1 MAAEA
6 EVNNSLN
13 FSDAEASTTM
23 GPAVEEAATR
33 VPVGISIGVQG
44 RTTTPTHPS
53 ISTPTNML
61 RSTRTSESI
70 SATTETTAT
79 APFHRISRGRGRLVQ
94 RCHHHSFP
102 DLPIQPPSSPSATAP
117 THGPAAPRVPR
128 PWPRMVPWPR
138 SRLVPDHESLPT
150 VGNGAHHHH
159 RTPLFVIRDRL
170 ASQQSAPGSTQA
182 GVEQNLEEGGQVSQS
197 FNLLNRLGT
206 NVSVLTDQPSAVETV
221 LQPSVNEVA
230 ESEPAIA
237 NDPDRNQSV
246 AEFFALFAEPFE
258 AEETTAAE
266 DAPPSSSA
274 ALPHTERAPES
285 NNTMTEAEA
294 TAHTDPV
301 GGESGTILET
311 SLGSKSIAENLRELK
326 EMQ

>member
-1 MAAEA
+1 M
-6 EVNNSLN
+6 
-13 FSDAEASTTM
+13 
-23 GPAVEEAATR
+23 
-33 VPVGISIGVQG
+33 
-44 RTTTPTHPS
+44 
-53 ISTPTNML
+53 
-61 RSTRTSESI
+61 
-70 SATTETTAT
+70 
-79 APFHRISRGRGRLVQ
+79 
-94 RCHHHSFP
+94 
-102 DLPIQPPSSPSATAP
+102 
-117 THGPAAPRVPR
+117 
-128 PWPRMVPWPR
+128 
-138 SRLVPDHESLPT
+138 
-150 VGNGAHHHH
+150 
-159 RTPLFVIRDRL
+159 
-170 ASQQSAPGSTQA
+170 
-182 GVEQNLEEGGQVSQS
+182 SQS

-285 NNTMTEAEA
+285 NNTMTEAET
-294 TAHTDPV
+294 TALTDPV
-301 GGESGTILET
+301 GGESESGTILET

-326 EMQ
+326 EMQETQMKERLELAKKREENESVLSCLRERVSKYEKEQLELERKRKALMADAGVTSRKMARLEALQRTVEEVNKHKMILDIMMDIDDRQHYHHLFCSQVVRGEGRREEFECPVCTEEMIPPKRIFQVCKFYSSCGLLFVCLFVCLFV

>member
-1 MAAEA
+1 M
-6 EVNNSLN
+6 
-13 FSDAEASTTM
+13 
-23 GPAVEEAATR
+23 
-33 VPVGISIGVQG
+33 
-44 RTTTPTHPS
+44 
-53 ISTPTNML
+53 
-61 RSTRTSESI
+61 
-70 SATTETTAT
+70 
-79 APFHRISRGRGRLVQ
+79 
-94 RCHHHSFP
+94 
-102 DLPIQPPSSPSATAP
+102 
-117 THGPAAPRVPR
+117 
-128 PWPRMVPWPR
+128 
-138 SRLVPDHESLPT
+138 
-150 VGNGAHHHH
+150 
-159 RTPLFVIRDRL
+159 
-170 ASQQSAPGSTQA
+170 
-182 GVEQNLEEGGQVSQS
+182 SQS

-266 DAPPSSSA
+266 DAPTSSSA

-326 EMQ
+326 EMQETQMKERLELAKKREENESVLSCLRERVSKYEKEQLELERKRKALMADAGVTSRKMARLEALQRTVEEVNKHKMILDTMINNITIIFFVPRW